1 MGQINPR
8 KCSYVVNF
16 NFEGATIHKFIYKG
30 NMNVNGED
38 INNKKGNVR
47 DDIADDSCNEPPHKE
62 QNTSFQLWD
71 EVKQAVKST
80 IRQGL
85 WWSSRSW
92 SVVYRICQIKGY
104 MNGFSQF
111 ARDVNSW
118 GIDWEFNCNYDAIQ
132 KPTCKGFLSGNP
144 DTWVA
149 KGAPQQFEKLGS
161 ALLLELDNLIK

>member
-1 MGQINPR
+1 MDKVSTNNSRTINI
-8 KCSYVVNF
+8 F
-16 NFEGATIHKFIYKG
+16 
-30 NMNVNGED
+30 
-38 INNKKGNVR
+38 VR
-47 DDIADDSCNEPPHKE
+47 DAKECHVYLHECSGEYSENNQEATSCEPPHKE
-62 QNTSFQLWD
+62 QDMSFQLWE

-144 DTWVA
+144 NTWVA

>member
-1 MGQINPR
+1 MTYMKDGLKSSRRSMPPKDYIILGNNV
-8 KCSYVVNF
+8 YVRTNKRPEEVLND
-16 NFEGATIHKFIYKG
+16 IPY
-30 NMNVNGED
+30 ED
-38 INNKKGNVR
+38 ETAVQETT
-47 DDIADDSCNEPPHKE
+47 SPHKE
-62 QNTSFQLWD
+62 QDISFQLWE